1 MPNQTILEQVRTPL
15 ATALSSVAG
24 NVYSFVPE
32 TVIPPAVVVVPDSP
46 YLEFETISKSN
57 IRAKVNMTIT
67 VAVAYNSNP
76 ASLDNIEQLVISVLA
91 VIPAGYIVSSV
102 ERPTVT
108 QVGASTYVGNAAVQS
123 AVYTVSVEVF
133 QARLA
138 GGGQIEGV
146 DFTATPF
153 RMGRSLFNKCVGLLG
168 SYMDTESMC
177 Q

>member
-1 MPNQTILEQVRTPL
+1 MPNQTILEQIRTPL

-46 YLEFETISKSN
+46 YLEFDTISKSN
-57 IRAKVNMTIT
+57 IRAKINFTIS

-91 VIPAGYIVSSV
+91 VIPNGYIVSSV

-108 QVGASTYVGNAAVQS
+108 TVGASTLLIADVRVSTY
-123 AVYTVSVEVF
+123 YT
-133 QARLA
+133 RT
-138 GGGQIEGV
+138 I
-146 DFTATPF
+146 
-153 RMGRSLFNKCVGLLG
+153 
-168 SYMDTESMC
+168 
-177 Q
+177 

>member
-1 MPNQTILEQVRTPL
+1 MPNETILKQIRTPL

-57 IRAKVNMTIT
+57 IRAKVNFTIS

-91 VIPAGYIVSSV
+91 VIPTGYIVSSV

-108 QVGASTYVGNAAVQS
+108 TVGASTLLIADVRVSTY
-123 AVYTVSVEVF
+123 YT
-133 QARLA
+133 Q
-138 GGGQIEGV
+138 
-146 DFTATPF
+146 TA
-153 RMGRSLFNKCVGLLG
+153 
-168 SYMDTESMC
+168 
-177 Q
+177 